1 MLKKLTKKIIIP
13 LYKKIIIQ
21 KNHYTKNHYT
31 KNHYTKN
38 HYTKNNKL
46 YQKNFQS
53 L

>member
-31 KNHYTKN
+31 KN
-38 HYTKNNKL
+38 NKL